1 MPVVKKAAL
10 PNQPEQMRLYRDFLG
25 LTQSQFAAE
34 LHTTPTSVS
43 RWESGVTPI
52 SMMTMAHVCNLVT
65 ARVQEEIKQLFKE
78 LHPRLTI
85 SRYTALVGHPEA
97 RFTQDRDGKLYLGS
111 VFIDGG
117 YRKHVLYLRVEDRRW
132 YGLDQDEKATSVDE
146 EFLRQVI
153 AS

>member
-1 MPVVKKAAL
+1 MSAAKKPAL

-34 LHTTPTSVS
+34 LRTTTTSVS

-52 SMMTMAHVCNLVT
+52 SMMTMAHACELVT
-65 ARVQEEIKQLFKE
+65 ARVQEEIKQLFKK

-85 SRYTALVGHPEA
+85 SRYAALVGHPEA

-117 YRKHVLYLRVEDRRW
+117 YRKHVLYLRVEDRKW

>member
-1 MPVVKKAAL
+1 MPVAKKPSL
-10 PNQPEQMRLYRDFLG
+10 PQQPEQMRLYRDFLG
-25 LTQSQFAAE
+25 LTQAQFAAE
-34 LHTTPTSVS
+34 LRTTSTSVS

-52 SMMTMAHVCNLVT
+52 SGMTMAHVCNLAT
-65 ARVQEEIKQLFKE
+65 ARVQDEIRHLFKE

-85 SRYTALVGHPEA
+85 SRYTALVGHPDA
-97 RFTQDRDGKLYLGS
+97 RFTQDRDGSLYLGS

-117 YRKHVLYLRVEDRRW
+117 YRKHVLYLRVEDRKW
-132 YGLDQDEKATSVDE
+132 YGLDQDEKATLVDE